1 MVNGDGV
8 KSRNSVDDL
17 PPELLNSTTTKELS
31 GSDDWQSLL
40 RNFVDHQLQAKEES
54 IAKQVIPNVEAIL
67 IKAALN
73 FTHGRRHEAAIL
85 LGYGR
90 NTLTRK
96 IMELGIKE

>member
-1 MVNGDGV
+1 MAS
-8 KSRNSVDDL
+8 SREIQLHDL

-40 RNFVDHQLQAKEES
+40 RNFIDHQLQAKEES